1 MLHVG
6 CDGVNVTLSHWHAR
20 GLTIGQRMH
29 PAAAMDGSAKVGS
42 VGAADPLALPPVWA
56 MNAGDRKQG
65 ARIAEP
71 SRA

>member
-1 MLHVG
+1 
-6 CDGVNVTLSHWHAR
+6 
-20 GLTIGQRMH
+20 
-29 PAAAMDGSAKVGS
+29 MDGSAKVGS

-71 SRA
+71 SRAWICAALGSSRRR